1 MAVGSVARGG
11 ETACTPP
18 QAGQL
23 CTKVSSTKG
32 IPHPWQE
39 LSSAPPGRADD
50 ATDPPW
56 AFRTNSTSAL
66 PEAKGPTPGVRDDP
80 HSHIIIPPVVLNLF
94 LCYSTQLNR
103 LSAPEL

>member
-1 MAVGSVARGG
+1 MAAGSAARGG

-23 CTKVSSTKG
+23 CTKVSSTNG
-32 IPHPWQE
+32 FPHPWHV
-39 LSSAPPGRADD
+39 LTNPPLGSADT

-56 AFRTNSTSAL
+56 AFRTNSTKAL

-80 HSHIIIPPVVLNLF
+80 HSHISIPPVVLPLF
-94 LCYSTQLNR
+94 L
-103 LSAPEL
+103 

>member
-1 MAVGSVARGG
+1 MAVGSLARGG

-32 IPHPWQE
+32 FPQPWQ
-39 LSSAPPGRADD
+39 LCSRPLGSADS

-56 AFRTNSTSAL
+56 AFRTNSTNAL

-80 HSHIIIPPVVLNLF
+80 QSHISIPPVALPVF
-94 LCYSTQLNR
+94 LCYSADLNR
-103 LSAPEL
+103 LPAPGL